1 MGILF
6 VVFIGAMVI
15 GIPIAFVLG
24 ASSLYYFLFL
34 GNIPLSMIGQKMYS
48 GIDNYILLAIPF
60 FILAGEL
67 MNRSKITDALIS
79 FSNILVGRIPGALA
93 QINIVASVFFAGI
106 TGSGVADT
114 AALGSI
120 LIPAME
126 KEGYTPEYAAAVT
139 VASSVIGPIIPP
151 SVVMVIYSM
160 ATGESVG
167 ALFAAGYVPGLLV
180 ALVLMILSY
189 VYAKKYNHPRRTNK
203 LPMKEVLYTLKES
216 IIGMM
221 CPVILVV
228 GIFSGMFTPTEA
240 AVIACIYAIVAGLF
254 LLKTMSLK
262 DVFDSFVS
270 SAVASTVTLLVIAMA
285 NLFGQ
290 VLAIERIPSLI
301 ANFMLG
307 LTSNKYVFLLLLNLF
322 LLFMGMIMD
331 PGASVLILAPIFL
344 PIALTLGIQP
354 LHFAIVMLVN
364 LNLGLIT
371 PPVGTCLYVA
381 APIAKISLER
391 LSKATLPFVLMEI
404 VALMIMT
411 FVPEVILFLP
421 RLLGYI
427 Y

>member
-1 MGILF
+1 MIILIP
-6 VVFIGAMVI
+6 VFIFALAV

-24 ASSLYYFLFL
+24 ASSLFYFLFL

-79 FSNILVGRIPGALA
+79 FSNILVGRLHGALA
-93 QINIVASVFFAGI
+93 QVNIVASVFFAGI

-126 KEGYTPEYAAAVT
+126 KEGYSPEYATAVT

-167 ALFAAGYVPGLLV
+167 ALFAAGYVPGLAV
-180 ALVLMILSY
+180 AFSLMMLA
-189 VYAKKYNHPRRTNK
+189 VYFAKKHNHPRRVERI
-203 LPMKEVLYTLKES
+203 PMKTVIYTIKES
-216 IIGMM
+216 IYGLL
-221 CPVILVV
+221 CPIILVA
-228 GIFSGMFTPTEA
+228 GIFSGVFTPTEA
-240 AVIACIYAIVAGLF
+240 AVIACLYAIIAGLF
-254 LLKTMSLK
+254 LLKTMTVK
-262 DVFDSFVS
+262 DILGSFFSAAVTS
-270 SAVASTVTLLVIAMA
+270 SVTLLVIALA

-290 VLAIERIPSLI
+290 VLAIEKIPALI
-301 ANFMLG
+301 AEFMLG
-307 LTSNKYVFLLLLNLF
+307 ITTNKFLFLLMINVF

-344 PIALTLGIQP
+344 PIALAMGIQP

-364 LNLGLIT
+364 LNFGLIT
-371 PPVGTCLYVA
+371 PPVGTCLYAA
-381 APIAKISLER
+381 APIAKLSIEKI
-391 LSKATLPFVLMEI
+391 SKAVLPFLGVELI
-404 VALMIMT
+404 ALLILT
-411 FVPEVILFLP
+411 YVPELTLFMP

>member
-221 CPVILVV
+221 CPVVLVV

-270 SAVASTVTLLVIAMA
+270 SAVASSVTLLVIAMA

-344 PIALTLGIQP
+344 PIALNLGIQP

-391 LSKATLPFVLMEI
+391 LSKAALPFVLMEI

>member
-1 MGILF
+1 MGIIA
-6 VVFIGAMVI
+6 VVFILALAI

-24 ASSLYYFLFL
+24 VSSLYYFLFL

-93 QINIVASVFFAGI
+93 QVNIVASVFFAGI

-126 KEGYTPEYAAAVT
+126 KEGYTPAYATAVT

-167 ALFAAGYVPGLLV
+167 ALFAAGYLPGILV
-180 ALVLMILSY
+180 AFSLMVLSY
-189 VYAKKYNHPRRTNK
+189 YYAKKHNHPRRTNK
-203 LPMKEVLYTLKES
+203 IPMKEVIYTMKES
-216 IIGMM
+216 IIGLM
-221 CPVILVV
+221 CPAILVI
-228 GIFSGMFTPTEA
+228 GIFSGYFTPTEA
-240 AVIACIYAIVAGLF
+240 AVIACLYAIIAGLF

-262 DVFDSFVS
+262 EVFDSFLSAAVTS
-270 SAVASTVTLLVIAMA
+270 SVTLLVIALA

-301 ANFMLG
+301 ANFMLN
-307 LTSNKYVFLLLLNLF
+307 LTSNKIVFLLMVNVF

-344 PIALTLGIQP
+344 PIALTYGIQP

-364 LNLGLIT
+364 LNFGLIT
-371 PPVGTCLYVA
+371 PPVGTCLYAA
-381 APIAKISLER
+381 APIAKLSIEKI
-391 LSKATLPFVLMEI
+391 SKAVLPFIGVELI
-404 VALMIMT
+404 ALMFLTYI
-411 FVPEVILFLP
+411 PELTLIVP

>member
-1 MGILF
+1 
-6 VVFIGAMVI
+6 
-15 GIPIAFVLG
+15 
-24 ASSLYYFLFL
+24 
-34 GNIPLSMIGQKMYS
+34 MIGQKMYS

-93 QINIVASVFFAGI
+93 QVNIVASVFFAGI

-126 KEGYTPEYAAAVT
+126 KEGYTPAYATAVT

-167 ALFAAGYVPGLLV
+167 ALFAAGYLPGILV
-180 ALVLMILSY
+180 AFSLMVLSY
-189 VYAKKYNHPRRTNK
+189 YYAKKHNHPPRRTHK
-203 LPMKEVLYTLKES
+203 IPMKEVLYTMKES
-216 IIGMM
+216 IIGLM
-221 CPVILVV
+221 CPAILVI
-228 GIFSGMFTPTEA
+228 GIFSGYFTPPTEA
-240 AVIACIYAIVAGLF
+240 AVIACLYAIIAGLF

-262 DVFDSFVS
+262 EVFDSFLSAAVTS
-270 SAVASTVTLLVIAMA
+270 SVTLLVIALA

-290 VLAIERIPSLI
+290 VLAIERIPPSLI
-301 ANFMLG
+301 ANFMLN
-307 LTSNKYVFLLLLNLF
+307 LTSNKIIFLLMVNVF

-344 PIALTLGIQP
+344 PIALTYGIQP

-364 LNLGLIT
+364 LNFGLIT
-371 PPVGTCLYVA
+371 PPVGTCLYAA
-381 APIAKISLER
+381 APIAKLSIEKI
-391 LSKATLPFVLMEI
+391 SKAVLPFIGVELI
-404 VALMIMT
+404 ALMFLTYI
-411 FVPEVILFLP
+411 PELTLIVP

>member
-1 MGILF
+1 
-6 VVFIGAMVI
+6 
-15 GIPIAFVLG
+15 
-24 ASSLYYFLFL
+24 
-34 GNIPLSMIGQKMYS
+34 
-48 GIDNYILLAIPF
+48 
-60 FILAGEL
+60 

-79 FSNILVGRIPGALA
+79 FADILVGRIPGALA
-93 QINIVASVFFAGI
+93 QVNIVASVFFAGI

-126 KEGYTPEYAAAVT
+126 KEGYTPEYATAVT

-167 ALFAAGYVPGLLV
+167 ALFAAGYLPGILV
-180 ALVLMILSY
+180 AFSLMVLSFY
-189 VYAKKYNHPRRTNK
+189 YAKKNNHPRRTHK
-203 LPMKEVLYTLKES
+203 IPMKEVVYTLKES
-216 IIGMM
+216 IIGLM
-221 CPVILVV
+221 CPVILVI
-228 GIFSGMFTPTEA
+228 GIFSGYFTPTEA
-240 AVIACIYAIVAGLF
+240 AVIACLYAIIAGLF
-254 LLKTMSLK
+254 LLKTMNLK
-262 DVFDSFVS
+262 EVFDSFLSAAVTS
-270 SAVASTVTLLVIAMA
+270 SVTLLVIALA

-301 ANFMLG
+301 ANFMLN
-307 LTSNKYVFLLLLNLF
+307 LTSNKIVFLLMVNVF

-344 PIALTLGIQP
+344 PIALTYGIQP

-371 PPVGTCLYVA
+371 PPVGTCLYAA
-381 APIAKISLER
+381 APIAKLSIEKI
-391 LSKATLPFVLMEI
+391 SKAVLPFIGVELI
-404 VALMIMT
+404 ALMFLT
-411 FVPEVILFLP
+411 YVPELTLIVP

>member
-221 CPVILVV
+221 CPVVLVV

-391 LSKATLPFVLMEI
+391 LSKAVLPFVLMEI

>member
-1 MGILF
+1 MSILILVF
-6 VVFIGAMVI
+6 VLAMVI

-24 ASSLYYFLFL
+24 VSSLYYFLFL

-48 GIDNYILLAIPF
+48 GIDNYVLLAIPF

-67 MNRSKITDALIS
+67 MNRSKITDALIN
-79 FSNILVGRIPGALA
+79 FSGMLVGRIPGALA

-126 KEGYTPEYAAAVT
+126 KEGYTPAYAAAVT

-167 ALFAAGYVPGLLV
+167 ALFAAGYLPGILV
-180 ALVLMILSY
+180 AFSLMVLSY
-189 VYAKKYNHPRRTNK
+189 YYAKKHNHPRRTSRI
-203 LPMKEVLYTLKES
+203 PMKEALFTLKES
-216 IIGMM
+216 IIGLM

-228 GIFSGMFTPTEA
+228 GIFSGIFTPTEA
-240 AVIACIYAIVAGLF
+240 AVIACLYAIIAGLF
-254 LLKTMSLK
+254 LLRTMTLK
-262 DVFDSFVS
+262 EVFDSFVS
-270 SAVASTVTLLVIAMA
+270 AAVSSSITLLVIALA

-290 VLAIERIPSLI
+290 VLALEKIPSLI
-301 ANFMLG
+301 ANFMLS
-307 LTSNKYVFLLLLNLF
+307 LTTNKFIFLLMVNVF
-322 LLFMGMIMD
+322 LLFMGMVMD

-344 PIALTLGIQP
+344 PIALSLGIQP

-364 LNLGLIT
+364 LNFGLIT

-381 APIAKISLER
+381 APIAKLSIEK
-391 LSKATLPFVLMEI
+391 LSKAVLPFLSVELI
-404 VALMIMT
+404 ALLLLT
-411 FVPEVILFLP
+411 YLPELTLVVP

>member
-1 MGILF
+1 MGIIA
-6 VVFIGAMVI
+6 VVFILALAI

-24 ASSLYYFLFL
+24 VSSLYYFLFL

-93 QINIVASVFFAGI
+93 QVNIVASVFFAGI

-126 KEGYTPEYAAAVT
+126 KEGYTPAYATAVT

-167 ALFAAGYVPGLLV
+167 ALFAAGYLPGILV
-180 ALVLMILSY
+180 AFSLMVLSY
-189 VYAKKYNHPRRTNK
+189 YYAKKHNHPRRTNK
-203 LPMKEVLYTLKES
+203 IPMKEVIYTMKES
-216 IIGMM
+216 IIGLM
-221 CPVILVV
+221 CPAILVI
-228 GIFSGMFTPTEA
+228 GIFSGYFTPTEA
-240 AVIACIYAIVAGLF
+240 AVIACLYAIIAGLF

-262 DVFDSFVS
+262 EVFDSFLSAAVTS
-270 SAVASTVTLLVIAMA
+270 SVTLLVIALA

-301 ANFMLG
+301 ANFMLN
-307 LTSNKYVFLLLLNLF
+307 LTSNKIIFLLMVNVF

-344 PIALTLGIQP
+344 PIALTYGIQP

-364 LNLGLIT
+364 LNFGLIT
-371 PPVGTCLYVA
+371 PPVGTCLYAA
-381 APIAKISLER
+381 APIAKLSIEKI
-391 LSKATLPFVLMEI
+391 SKAVLPFIGVELI
-404 VALMIMT
+404 ALMFLTYI
-411 FVPEVILFLP
+411 PELTLIVP

>member
-221 CPVILVV
+221 CPVVLVV

-270 SAVASTVTLLVIAMA
+270 SAVASSVTLLVIAMA

>member
-1 MGILF
+1 MGIIA
-6 VVFIGAMVI
+6 VVFILALAI

-24 ASSLYYFLFL
+24 ISSLYYFLFL

-79 FSNILVGRIPGALA
+79 FADILVGRIPGALA
-93 QINIVASVFFAGI
+93 QVNIVASVFFAGI

-126 KEGYTPEYAAAVT
+126 KEGYTAEYATAVT

-160 ATGESVG
+160 ATCESVG
-167 ALFAAGYVPGLLV
+167 ALFAAGYLPGILV
-180 ALVLMILSY
+180 AFSLMVLSFY
-189 VYAKKYNHPRRTNK
+189 YAKKNNHPRRTRK
-203 LPMKEVLYTLKES
+203 IPMKEVVYTLKES
-216 IIGMM
+216 IIGLM
-221 CPVILVV
+221 CPVILVI
-228 GIFSGMFTPTEA
+228 GIFSGYFTPTEA
-240 AVIACIYAIVAGLF
+240 AVIACLYAIIAGLF
-254 LLKTMSLK
+254 LLKTMTLK
-262 DVFDSFVS
+262 EVFDSFLSAAVTS
-270 SAVASTVTLLVIAMA
+270 SVTLLAVALA

-301 ANFMLG
+301 ANFMLNF
-307 LTSNKYVFLLLLNLF
+307 TSNKIVFLLMVNVF

-344 PIALTLGIQP
+344 PIALTYGIQP

-371 PPVGTCLYVA
+371 PPVGTCLYAA
-381 APIAKISLER
+381 APIAKLSIEKI
-391 LSKATLPFVLMEI
+391 SKAVLPFIGVEL
-404 VALMIMT
+404 VALMFLT
-411 FVPEVILFLP
+411 YVPELTLIVP
-421 RLLGYI
+421 RLLGFI

>member
-1 MGILF
+1 MGIIA
-6 VVFIGAMVI
+6 VVFILALAI

-24 ASSLYYFLFL
+24 ISSLYYFLFL

-79 FSNILVGRIPGALA
+79 FADILVGRIPGALA
-93 QINIVASVFFAGI
+93 QVNIVASVFFAGI

-126 KEGYTPEYAAAVT
+126 KEGYTPEYATAVT

-167 ALFAAGYVPGLLV
+167 ALFAAGYLPGILV
-180 ALVLMILSY
+180 AFSLMVLSFY
-189 VYAKKYNHPRRTNK
+189 YAKKNNHPRRTHK
-203 LPMKEVLYTLKES
+203 IPMKEVVYTLKES
-216 IIGMM
+216 IIGLM
-221 CPVILVV
+221 CPVILVI
-228 GIFSGMFTPTEA
+228 GIFSGYFTPTEA
-240 AVIACIYAIVAGLF
+240 AVIACLYAIIAGLF
-254 LLKTMSLK
+254 LLRTMNLK
-262 DVFDSFVS
+262 EVFDSFLSAAVTS
-270 SAVASTVTLLVIAMA
+270 SVTLLVIALA

-301 ANFMLG
+301 ANFMLN
-307 LTSNKYVFLLLLNLF
+307 LTSNKIVFLLMVNVF

-344 PIALTLGIQP
+344 PIALTYGIQP

-371 PPVGTCLYVA
+371 PPVGTCLYAA
-381 APIAKISLER
+381 APIAKLSIEKI
-391 LSKATLPFVLMEI
+391 SKAVLPFIGVELI
-404 VALMIMT
+404 ALMFLT
-411 FVPEVILFLP
+411 YVPELTLIVP

>member
-221 CPVILVV
+221 CPVVLVV

-270 SAVASTVTLLVIAMA
+270 SAVASSVTLLVIAMA

-411 FVPEVILFLP
+411 YVPEVILFLP

>member
-1 MGILF
+1 MGILALVF
-6 VVFIGAMVI
+6 VLAMVV

-24 ASSLYYFLFL
+24 ASSLYYFVFL
-34 GNIPLSMIGQKMYS
+34 GNMPLSMIGQKMYS
-48 GIDNYILLAIPF
+48 GIDNYVLLAIPF

-93 QINIVASVFFAGI
+93 QVNIVASVFFAGI

-126 KEGYTPEYAAAVT
+126 KEGYTAEYATAVT
-139 VASSVIGPIIPP
+139 CASSVIGPIIPP
-151 SVVMVIYSM
+151 SVVMIIYAMS
-160 ATGESVG
+160 TGESVG
-167 ALFAAGYVPGLLV
+167 ALFAAGYVPGLAV
-180 ALVLMILSY
+180 AASLMILTY
-189 VYAKKYNHPRRTNK
+189 IYAKKYNHPRRTERI
-203 LPMKEVLYTLKES
+203 PMKEVIFTLRKS
-216 IIGMM
+216 IIGLL
-221 CPVILVV
+221 CPIILVF
-228 GIFSGMFTPTEA
+228 GIFSGLFTPTEA
-240 AVIACIYAIVAGLF
+240 AVIACFYAIIAGVF
-254 LLKTMSLK
+254 LLRTMSWKEVLG
-262 DVFDSFVS
+262 SFMSAAVTS
-270 SAVASTVTLLVIAMA
+270 SVTLLVIAMA

-307 LTSNKYVFLLLLNLF
+307 LTSNKYVFLMLINVF

-344 PIALTLGIQP
+344 PIAISLGIQP
-354 LHFAIVMLVN
+354 LHFALVMLVN
-364 LNLGLIT
+364 LNLGLST
-371 PPVGTCLYVA
+371 PPVGTCLYAA
-381 APIAKISLER
+381 APIAKLSIEKI
-391 LSKATLPFVLMEI
+391 SKAIIPFIGV
-404 VALMIMT
+404 
-411 FVPEVILFLP
+411 EVIALLLLTYIPELTLFVP

>member
-79 FSNILVGRIPGALA
+79 FSNMLVGRIPGALA

-189 VYAKKYNHPRRTNK
+189 VYAKKYNHPRRALK

-216 IIGMM
+216 LIGMM
-221 CPVILVV
+221 CPVVLVV

-240 AVIACIYAIVAGLF
+240 AVIACIYAIIAGLF
-254 LLKTMSLK
+254 LLKTMRLK
-262 DVFDSFVS
+262 DVFDSFVGA
-270 SAVASTVTLLVIAMA
+270 AVASSVTLLVIAMA

-301 ANFMLG
+301 ANFMLS
-307 LTSNKYVFLLLLNLF
+307 LTSNKYVFLLLLNVF

-344 PIALTLGIQP
+344 PIALALGIQP

-381 APIAKISLER
+381 APIAKISIER
-391 LSKATLPFVLMEI
+391 LSKAVLPFVFIEI

>member
-1 MGILF
+1 MGIIA
-6 VVFIGAMVI
+6 VVFILALAI

-24 ASSLYYFLFL
+24 ISSLYYFLFL

-79 FSNILVGRIPGALA
+79 FADILVGRIPGALA
-93 QINIVASVFFAGI
+93 QVNIVASVFFAGI

-126 KEGYTPEYAAAVT
+126 KEGYTPEYATAVT

-167 ALFAAGYVPGLLV
+167 ALFAAGYLPGILV
-180 ALVLMILSY
+180 AFSLMVLSFY
-189 VYAKKYNHPRRTNK
+189 YAKKNNHPRRTHK
-203 LPMKEVLYTLKES
+203 IPMKEVVYTLKES
-216 IIGMM
+216 IIGLM
-221 CPVILVV
+221 CPVILVI
-228 GIFSGMFTPTEA
+228 GIFSGYFTPTEA
-240 AVIACIYAIVAGLF
+240 AVIACLYAIIAGLF
-254 LLKTMSLK
+254 LLKTMNLK
-262 DVFDSFVS
+262 EVFDSFLSAAVTS
-270 SAVASTVTLLVIAMA
+270 SVTLLVIALA

-301 ANFMLG
+301 ANFMLN
-307 LTSNKYVFLLLLNLF
+307 LTSNKIVFLLMVNVF

-344 PIALTLGIQP
+344 PIALTYGIQP

-371 PPVGTCLYVA
+371 PPVGTCLYAA
-381 APIAKISLER
+381 APIAKLSIEKI
-391 LSKATLPFVLMEI
+391 SKAVLPFIGVELI
-404 VALMIMT
+404 ALMFLT
-411 FVPEVILFLP
+411 YVPELTLIVP

>member
-221 CPVILVV
+221 CPVVLVV

-270 SAVASTVTLLVIAMA
+270 SAVASSVTLLVIAMA

-344 PIALTLGIQP
+344 PIALNLGIQP

-391 LSKATLPFVLMEI
+391 LSKAVLPFVLMEI

>member
-221 CPVILVV
+221 CPVVLVV

-391 LSKATLPFVLMEI
+391 LSKAVMPFVLMEI

>member
-79 FSNILVGRIPGALA
+79 FSNVLVGRIPGALA

-221 CPVILVV
+221 CPVVLVV

>member
-221 CPVILVV
+221 CPVVLVV

-270 SAVASTVTLLVIAMA
+270 SAVASSVTLLVIAMA

-391 LSKATLPFVLMEI
+391 LSKAVMPFVLMEI

>member
-1 MGILF
+1 MGIIALVF
-6 VVFIGAMVI
+6 VLAMAI

-24 ASSLYYFLFL
+24 LSSLYYFVFL
-34 GNIPLSMIGQKMYS
+34 GNIPLSMIGQKMFS
-48 GIDNYILLAIPF
+48 GIDNYVLLAIPF

-126 KEGYTPEYAAAVT
+126 KEGYTPAYAAAVT

-167 ALFAAGYVPGLLV
+167 ALFAAGYVPGLSI
-180 ALVLMILSY
+180 ALVLMILAY
-189 VYAKKYNHPRRTNK
+189 YYAIKQKHPRRVEK
-203 LPMKEVLYTLKES
+203 IPMKQVILTLRES
-216 IIGMM
+216 IIGLL
-221 CPVILVV
+221 CPVILIA

-240 AVIACIYAIVAGLF
+240 AVVACLYAIIAGKY
-254 LLKTMSLK
+254 LLKTMSWKEVLE
-262 DVFDSFVS
+262 SFKGA
-270 SAVASTVTLLVIAMA
+270 AVASAITLMVIAMA

-290 VLAIERIPSLI
+290 VLTLERIPSLV
-301 ANFMLG
+301 ADVMLG
-307 LTSNKYVFLLLLNLF
+307 ITRNRFVFLMLVNLF

-331 PGASVLILAPIFL
+331 PGASVLILAPILL
-344 PIALTLGIQP
+344 PIAISLGIQP
-354 LHFAIVMLVN
+354 LHFALVMIVN
-364 LNLGLIT
+364 LNIGLIT
-371 PPVGTCLYVA
+371 PPVGTCLYAA
-381 APIAKISLER
+381 APIAKLSIEKI
-391 LSKATLPFVLMEI
+391 SKAVLPFVGVELI
-404 VALMIMT
+404 ALMLLTYIPELT
-411 FVPEVILFLP
+411 LFVP